1 MRIQR
6 IIAAWRH
13 VPPSRHVVIG
23 TSACA
28 LEVRLKLY
36 QSFIATVE
44 SIQRR
49 IDVVEFL
56 DLADA
61 IGSDPR
67 DVIKQPRAIRR

>member
-1 MRIQR
+1 
-6 IIAAWRH
+6 
-13 VPPSRHVVIG
+13 VIG